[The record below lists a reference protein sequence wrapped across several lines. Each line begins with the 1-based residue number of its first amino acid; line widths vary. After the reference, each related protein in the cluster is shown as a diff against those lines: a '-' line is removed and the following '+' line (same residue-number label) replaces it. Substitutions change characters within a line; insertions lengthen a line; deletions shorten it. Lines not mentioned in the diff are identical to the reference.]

1 MATAR
6 VDLLLGFGVLAL
18 LLVCGGP
25 VAAGAVA
32 ADGDIGSDIGS
43 ADSNGTLSGQVTDA
57 ATGQPVEN
65 ASVIVANLE
74 NVSVSVVTTDS
85 SGNYERSL
93 EPGLYA
99 VGAVVAGYEPALEQ
113 GVTVLPNETT
123 ERNLT
128 LTPRQG
134 DPALTVVDDPA
145 AGAQTNHLWGTV
157 VASDGPRTLEEIELN
172 YSGTGADLSDIG
184 GLFPATNLQVIV
196 NGGNPEPIS
205 LDSTAE
211 SVTVSLDTAISNPP
225 TVEPGDVIGIATIDE
240 PVTNPTAAGGYEPT
254 VSLRNGTAAFTAG
267 PAPFELVN
275 ETGTIAGTVTDNQ
288 TGERIDG
295 AAVVAANGTGDRIGG
310 ALTGTDG
317 SYDITVPPDT
327 YNLTAVAPEYQP
339 AVVSNVTIT
348 GNETTTVDVALA
360 PATETFVVAGVDSS
374 APTEAGEPLVVEPTV
389 VNAGQVNGT
398 QTVSLRVN
406 GTQVGTVTPTLGPGG
421 VWNETFSYE
430 TGIDDQPAVTV
441 TVSTANDSA
450 TTTEQVYE
458 PVPDAAVGDVDG
470 NGAVTIVDAVRIQQ
484 HLAGIDPGQFDE
496 ELADVDRDGTVG
508 IVDAV
513 LVQQTLAG
521 LRTPGNATVGV
532 VDTPATVS
540 AGEPLNVS
548 AAVDNTGGTGTIQTV
563 EYRLAATE
571 SGLTEN
577 TTERVRVVDLPAD
590 GSTEVTATLPTAGL
604 LPGEYVV
611 GVFTDDTSRTVQ
623 FNVTAPG
630 QSTTGH
636 VDTSL
641 ELFAGDWTTPSA
653 VYTVQQS

>member
-32 ADGDIGSDIGS
+32 ADGDIGSDIGL

-310 ALTGTDG
+310 ALTDTDG

-496 ELADVDRDGTVG
+496 ELADIDRDGTVG

-521 LRTPGNATVGV
+521 LRTPGNAAVGV

>member
-6 VDLLLGFGVLAL
+6 VDLLLGLGVLAL

-25 VAAGAVA
+25 VVGGVVA
-32 ADGDIGSDIGS
+32 ENTGVAGSDIGS
-43 ADSNGTLSGQVTDA
+43 TDSNGTLSGQVTDA

-85 SGNYERSL
+85 SGNYELSL
-93 EPGLYA
+93 EPGLYV

-113 GVTVLPNETT
+113 GVTVLSNETT
-123 ERNLT
+123 ERNFT
-128 LTPRQG
+128 LTPQQG

-145 AGAQTNHLWGTV
+145 AGAETNHLWGTV
-157 VASDGPRTLEEIELN
+157 VTSDGPRTLEEIELN

-184 GLFPATNLQVIV
+184 GLFPATNLQVII

-211 SVTVSLDTAISNPP
+211 SVTVSFDTVISNPP

-240 PVTNPTAAGGYEPT
+240 PVTNPAAAGGYEPT
-254 VSLRNGTAAFTAG
+254 VSLRNDTAAFTAG
-267 PAPFELVN
+267 PGPFEIVN
-275 ETGTIAGTVTDNQ
+275 ETGTIAGTVTDNR

-295 AAVVAANGTGDRIGG
+295 AAVVATNETGDRIGG

-317 SYDITVPPDT
+317 SYDITVPPDA
-327 YNLTAVAPEYQP
+327 YSLTAVAPEYQP
-339 AVVSNVTIT
+339 AVVSNVTVT
-348 GNETTTVDVALA
+348 GNETTSVDVALA
-360 PATETFVVAGVDSS
+360 PATERFVVAGLNTS

-398 QTVSLRVN
+398 QTVTLRVN
-406 GTQVGTVTPTLGPGG
+406 GTQVGAVTPTLGPGG

-430 TGIDDQPAVTV
+430 TGIEDQPAVTV

-450 TTTEQVYE
+450 TTTEQVHE

-484 HLAGIDPGQFDE
+484 HLAGIDPGPFDE

-513 LVQQTLAG
+513 FIQQILAG
-521 LRTPGNATVGV
+521 LRAPGNATVGV

-548 AAVDNTGGTGTIQTV
+548 AAVDNTGGMGTIQTV

-571 SGLTEN
+571 SRLTEN
-577 TTERVRVVDLPAD
+577 ATERVRVVDLPAD
-590 GSTEVTATLPTAGL
+590 GSTGVTATLPTAGL

-636 VDTSL
+636 VDTSSKL
-641 ELFAGDWTTPSA
+641 PAGDWTTPSA
-653 VYTVQQS
+653 VYTV

>member
-1 MATAR
+1 MSVEMATAR
-6 VDLLLGFGVLAL
+6 VDLLLGLGVLAL

-25 VAAGAVA
+25 LTGGAAA
-32 ADGDIGSDIGS
+32 ADGGGGSDIGP

-74 NVSVSVVTTDS
+74 NVSVSVATTDS
-85 SGNYERSL
+85 SGNYELSL

-134 DPALTVVDDPA
+134 DPALTVVDDPG

-172 YSGTGADLSDIG
+172 YSGTGADLSALDETSLVVTI
-184 GLFPATNLQVIV
+184 
-196 NGGNPEPIS
+196 NGEPILPRPVDAS
-205 LDSTAE
+205 PG
-211 SVTVSLDTAISNPP
+211 SVTVDLDPPVLSPP
-225 TVEPGDVIGIATIDE
+225 TVEPGDFIGIVTSDE
-240 PVTNPTAAGGYEPT
+240 RITNPTVAGGYEPT
-254 VSLRNGTAAFTAG
+254 FSLRNGTAAFTAG
-267 PAPFELVN
+267 PAPFEIVN

-288 TGERIDG
+288 TGEPIDG

-317 SYDITVPPDT
+317 SYSIAVPPDT

-339 AVVSNVTIT
+339 AVVSNVTVT
-348 GNETTTVDVALA
+348 GNETTTVDVALV
-360 PATETFVVAGVDSS
+360 PATETFVVAGLDTS
-374 APTEAGEPLVVEPTV
+374 APTEVGDALVVEPTV

-398 QTVSLRVN
+398 QTVALRVN
-406 GTQVGTVTPTLGPGG
+406 GTQVGTVTPTLEPGG

-430 TGIDDQPAVTV
+430 TGTDDRPVVNV

-450 TTTEQVYE
+450 TTTEQVHE

-470 NGAVTIVDAVRIQQ
+470 NGEVTIVDAVRIQQ
-484 HLAGIDPGQFDE
+484 YLAGIDPGPFDE
-496 ELADVDRDGTVG
+496 ALADVDRDGTVG

-521 LRTPGNATVGV
+521 LRSPGNATVGV

-548 AAVDNTGGTGTIQTV
+548 AAVDNTGGTGTIQIV

-577 TTERVRVVDLPAD
+577 ATERVGVVDLPAD
-590 GSTEVTATLPTAGL
+590 GSTDVTATLPTAGL

-611 GVFTDDTSRTVQ
+611 GVFTDDTGRTVQ

-641 ELFAGDWTTPSA
+641 ELPAGDWTTPSA
-653 VYTVQQS
+653 VYTV